1 MFKRYFKYSSPT
13 DMYKNLNKSIN
24 IEKNKIQTE
33 LINNALINLKKDTE
47 NTPKDNT
54 NKIEENNRIIDI
66 VEHILYS
73 NEENQESGLKILTSS
88 QMFNR

>member
-1 MFKRYFKYSSPT
+1 
-13 DMYKNLNKSIN
+13 MYKNLNKSIN

-88 QMFNR
+88 QMFGR